1 MGKRWRIIFT
11 VLLFAIVLTACG
23 DSEDET
29 AAGEND
35 NAEGAEETEETNAEE
50 ADESETQE
58 DSNGNPES
66 DEELYHEIGD
76 TFEFEI
82 ELLSVPV
89 EITVHDIW
97 TEDGA
102 DHQEFLEES
111 IGSAED
117 EDNVTFI
124 HFTVTNQG
132 EEPIYYHEILPNY
145 YGVGSSEDEVD
156 ISYPENDEADSYLD
170 GLNLQLDP
178 GETKE
183 LTGAKATTIYS
194 ENGGAFVWNFIA
206 DIPEVV
212 FHTPQSERNDPLGIY
227 DLGEEIYVIDESEE
241 HQLIVTINDIEV
253 KEETEFEKTQDGIWM
268 VLDMNIENAGT
279 ESKIADTAFPQ
290 IVTEGNEELYEY
302 TREFKMNGE
311 WIEDIYEGLES
322 YIESGETVDGEL
334 FLEVDEDMA
343 DEVQFLYPDRHL
355 LIYPEFGKKLNYN
368 LD

>member
-66 DEELYHEIGD
+66 DEGLYHEIGD

-97 TEDGA
+97 TEDRA

-212 FHTPQSERNDPLGIY
+212 FQTPPSERNDPLGIY
-227 DLGEEIYVIDESEE
+227 DLGEEVYVIDESEE
-241 HQLIVTINDIEV
+241 HQLIVTVNDIEV
-253 KEETEFEKTQDGIWM
+253 KEDTEFEKTQDGIWRS
-268 VLDMNIENAGT
+268 E
-279 ESKIADTAFPQ
+279 EHTA
-290 IVTEGNEELYEY
+290 ELQ
-302 TREFKMNGE
+302 
-311 WIEDIYEGLES
+311 S
-322 YIESGETVDGEL
+322 
-334 FLEVDEDMA
+334 
-343 DEVQFLYPDRHL
+343 
-355 LIYPEFGKKLNYN
+355 
-368 LD
+368 